1 MTLDVLLKSSPENG
15 QKSEERTAEAEECSE
30 DCPIEL
36 LEKDQIGPAVHHQAT
51 VGKADEDHAEKR
63 AEEESARIASY
74 EDRLAQLKN
83 LTAEEPVFLMFKS
96 VCR

>member
-1 MTLDVLLKSSPENG
+1 MTLDVPLKSSPENG
-15 QKSEERTAEAEECSE
+15 QKSEERTPEAEECSE

-36 LEKDQIGPAVHHQAT
+36 LEEDKIGPAVHHQAT
-51 VGKADEDHAEKR
+51 VGKPDEDHAEKR

-83 LTAEEPVFLMFKS
+83 LTAKESVFTIFKS
-96 VCR
+96 VSH

>member
-15 QKSEERTAEAEECSE
+15 QKSEERTADAEECSE

-51 VGKADEDHAEKR
+51 VGKAYEDHAEKR
-63 AEEESARIASY
+63 AEESRIASY
-74 EDRLAQLKN
+74 EDGLAQLKN
-83 LTAEEPVFLMFKS
+83 FTAKESVFTIFKS
-96 VCR
+96 VSH